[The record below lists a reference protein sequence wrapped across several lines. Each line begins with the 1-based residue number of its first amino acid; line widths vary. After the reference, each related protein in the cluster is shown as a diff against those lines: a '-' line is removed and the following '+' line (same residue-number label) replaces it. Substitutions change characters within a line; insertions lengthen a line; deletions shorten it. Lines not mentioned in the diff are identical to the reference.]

1 MKHNFLLL
9 ASVIGM
15 LSFSSCAKDHA
26 SELEVGKEVDK
37 EVNQEV
43 KKEVKVSATFN
54 GLISGGVTSRATGT
68 SWATGDAIGLFMKT
82 AGTTLTQPTLAQNV
96 KFTSD
101 GSTTFTSP
109 VDNKIYYPFNKLN
122 VDFISYYPYTEDIKD
137 LNYPIDLAVQTNLA
151 ALDLMYSDNVKAVN
165 SGNAGV
171 DLNMTHQLTKVI
183 FKITK
188 NNSGKNLAGL
198 KAKVTNVFT
207 KAPFSLIDGTLGE
220 NSVLHDVSLN
230 VNSEGT
236 LFEAIL
242 LPDTDLRDNTLVIT
256 IGETN
261 YTYPLS
267 STEVK
272 RFDKSTKCEFDITLQ
287 AGQGPILEGVTVT
300 VTDWISVKEDIT
312 VTEDPATPSAGE
324 SGGVEGGG
332 TDGDET
338 GGEDTPPVVE
348 GDDTPPAIA
357 DGDGTEA
364 NPYSITQALLIK
376 EAKLR
381 VCIKGYIVGMYT
393 NVGKSYFIPT
403 AEVGLKYYLAAAST
417 INETDGQ
424 KTFPI
429 NLNGAFSLYLMKA
442 INLQDNPKHF
452 NKAIIIKGDIAE
464 VFKAEGHK
472 AYGLEGSTIAI
483 IDGVTYNP
491 KE

>member
-122 VDFISYYPYTEDIKD
+122 VDFISYYPYTAALVG
-137 LNYPIDLAVQTNLA
+137 LNYPIDLTNQANLA

-165 SGNAGV
+165 SDNAGV

-312 VTEDPATPSAGE
+312 VTEDPSTPPGE

-338 GGEDTPPVVE
+338 GGDDTPPVVE

-364 NPYSITQALLIK
+364 NPYSINQALLIK
-376 EAKLR
+376 EAKRR
-381 VCIKGYIVGMYT
+381 VWIKGYIVGMYN
-393 NVGKSYFIPT
+393 NVGKSYFITT
-403 AEVGLKYYLAAAST
+403 AEGGQKHYLAVASLV
-417 INETDGQ
+417 NETDGQ

-429 NLNGAFSLYLMKA
+429 NLSETFSLYLMKA

-452 NKAIIIKGDIAE
+452 NKAIIINGDIAE